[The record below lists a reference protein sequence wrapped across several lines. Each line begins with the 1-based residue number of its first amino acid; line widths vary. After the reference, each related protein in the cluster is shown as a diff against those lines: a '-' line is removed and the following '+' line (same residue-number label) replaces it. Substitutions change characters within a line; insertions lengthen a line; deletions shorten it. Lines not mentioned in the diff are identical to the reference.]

1 MATKKVGSSGRY
13 GVRYGRKPKMAIKNI
28 EAKQRKKQECPYCE
42 RSAIKRIA
50 SGIWKCNKCSAKFAG
65 AAYSPKS
72 SVKVTIGEIEEE
84 FHIQEEE
91 PKTEETTAEEVTE
104 EKVITEKVSEEPEE
118 VTEEIDEEPAEETQ
132 EEE

>member
-13 GVRYGRKPKMAIKNI
+13 GVRYGRKGKMVIKNI

-42 RSAIKRIA
+42 RASLKRVA
-50 SGIWKCNKCSAKFAG
+50 SGIWECKKCSAKFAG

-72 SVKVTIGEIEEE
+72 SIKVTIGEVEEE
-84 FHIQEEE
+84 FHIQEE
-91 PKTEETTAEEVTE
+91 PQTEETAEEV
-104 EKVITEKVSEEPEE
+104 KEEP
-118 VTEEIDEEPAEETQ
+118 VVEEPAEEIQ